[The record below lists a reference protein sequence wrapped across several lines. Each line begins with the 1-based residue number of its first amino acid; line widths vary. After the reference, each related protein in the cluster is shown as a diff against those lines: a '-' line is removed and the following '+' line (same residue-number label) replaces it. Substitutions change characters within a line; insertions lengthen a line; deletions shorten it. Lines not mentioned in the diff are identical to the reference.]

1 MFLHQCWSLFFNYRL
16 ENCNCFNKETQTQ
29 LFSCDFY
36 EFLLDSLTHFIPF
49 PKVQKRSPRSVLSKK
64 CSEKFRKFYRK
75 TPVPES
81 FFNKVVGL
89 KPATLLKKRLWH
101 RCFPV
106 NFVKFLRT
114 PFFTEH
120 RRWLLLKVATGGWC
134 LVFVSL
140 LNEVGGLKAC
150 NFIKKGLQHM
160 CFTVNIAKF
169 LRTLVFEELS
179 ANGCYCHSV

>member
-89 KPATLLKKRLWH
+89 KPATLLKKRLWY

-114 PFFTEH
+114 LFFTEH
-120 RRWLLLKVATGGWC
+120 LWTTASNNTKQQASCLLLSDDFFSNYTQ
-134 LVFVSL
+134 
-140 LNEVGGLKAC
+140 N
-150 NFIKKGLQHM
+150 IKSIN
-160 CFTVNIAKF
+160 V
-169 LRTLVFEELS
+169 
-179 ANGCYCHSV
+179 Y

>member
-89 KPATLLKKRLWH
+89 KPATLFKKETLAQVFSCEFCEISKNTFFYRAPPVAASESSHWRL
-101 RCFPV
+101 
-106 NFVKFLRT
+106 
-114 PFFTEH
+114 
-120 RRWLLLKVATGGWC
+120 
-134 LVFVSL
+134 VSGVRVSFKWSWRP
-140 LNEVGGLKAC
+140 E
-150 NFIKKGLQHM
+150 GLQ
-160 CFTVNIAKF
+160 
-169 LRTLVFEELS
+169 L
-179 ANGCYCHSV
+179 Y